1 MNTATHDLRQAT
13 IDARDWFESR
23 AKAASK
29 GCWSSYELQDLRAQ
43 RDALDAALAA
53 PAPSASIEQ
62 KAMQML
68 WDDQQ
73 PEEKEHYRNVARGA
87 AHGIT

>member
-1 MNTATHDLRQAT
+1 MNTAAHDLRQAT

-43 RDALDAALAA
+43 RAAIDAARAER
-53 PAPSASIEQ
+53 I
-62 KAMQML
+62 K
-68 WDDQQ
+68 
-73 PEEKEHYRNVARGA
+73 
-87 AHGIT
+87 